1 MLKMNEDKTEFIILT
16 PRSSKINTSHWSL
29 QVGLSNV
36 TPAKVVKNL
45 GSLWDNHVNM
55 DKQIAA
61 MCRSSY
67 YHLRA
72 ISRIRDFITT
82 DACKTLVQS
91 YVTSRLDYGNTILT
105 GLPDYLIVRLQLVQ
119 NCAARLIT
127 KTPRTDHITDVRRSL
142 HWLPVEC
149 RIKFKVLVYVFKCLN
164 SLAPAY
170 LIELVTVHQPSRNL
184 RSRHKTLQQVPKY
197 NNRYG
202 KQSFLYA
209 AAVAWNELPVEL
221 RSNQNLLAFR
231 KQLKPHLFN
240 IAFY

>member
-1 MLKMNEDKTEFIILT
+1 M
-16 PRSSKINTSHWSL
+16 
-29 QVGLSNV
+29 
-36 TPAKVVKNL
+36 
-45 GSLWDNHVNM
+45 
-55 DKQIAA
+55 
-61 MCRSSY
+61 
-67 YHLRA
+67 
-72 ISRIRDFITT
+72 
-82 DACKTLVQS
+82 
-91 YVTSRLDYGNTILT
+91 DYGNAILT
-105 GLPDYLIVRLQLVQ
+105 GLPDYLIDRLQLVQ

-170 LIELVTVHQPSRNL
+170 LTELVTVYQPSRNL
-184 RSRHKTLQQVPKY
+184 ISCHQTLLQVPKY

-202 KQSFLYA
+202 KQSFVYA

-221 RSNQNLLAFR
+221 RSIQNLLAFR
-231 KQLKPHLFN
+231 KQLKTHLFN